1 MKIPKHIQKSMQSYP
16 PFYVKVWKECAK
28 IPTGKTITY
37 SELAKRIGNPN
48 ASRAVGTALSKNP
61 FAPIIPCHRVIRKDG
76 QMGGYSMKG
85 SVKLKEKILQYE
97 KDAKKAFKSI
107 KDLKA

>member
-1 MKIPKHIQKSMQSYP
+1 MQIPKHIQKSMQSYP
-16 PFYVKVWKECAK
+16 SFYVKVWKECFK
-28 IPTGKTITY
+28 IPAGKTITY
-37 SELAKRIGNPN
+37 SELAERIGNPK

-85 SVKLKEKILQYE
+85 SIKLKEKILKYE
-97 KDAKKAFKSI
+97 QQTKKSFKSI
-107 KDLKA
+107 QDLK